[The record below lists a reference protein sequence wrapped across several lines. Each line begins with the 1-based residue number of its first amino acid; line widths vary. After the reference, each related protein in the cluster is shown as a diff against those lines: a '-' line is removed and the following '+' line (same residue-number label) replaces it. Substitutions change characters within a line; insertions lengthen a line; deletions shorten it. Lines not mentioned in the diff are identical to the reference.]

1 MDGKRGRRGLP
12 RPGRTRS
19 DEDARP
25 REAAAP
31 GAVPEARRRGL
42 PAQAHVVAL
51 AAAVLLPLALAAAAL
66 LWRAA
71 EAERDRSRQDAL
83 GLARRLAA
91 DVDRELDG
99 VVLTLQA
106 LATSPALQAGD
117 LVAFAAQARAVPGFR
132 GGEVVL
138 SDRAGRPLVSA
149 GAPEAPLPASTPAEL
164 GEAAAAVF
172 ASGAPLVSDL
182 PAETA
187 SGRFLLLV
195 EVPARRDGAVAFAL
209 GVTLPP
215 ARLSEA
221 LAADLPAPAWTAAV
235 IDRQGRIVVRSR
247 EAARPVAGLA
257 PEDARRD
264 TTEPE
269 GLRAGAAPDG
279 TPVLV
284 AYARPR
290 LAPWRVEDEVPAA
303 LVEAPLRRLWW
314 LLAGMAPV
322 LGLATAAAGWWGGR
336 LSREVRRLAAAAAAI
351 ERGEPVRPVASPMRE
366 INGIGEALAV
376 AAAERATAEAALRE
390 SERRFRDFAEAGS
403 DWFWETDAEH
413 RFVWQ
418 SANVGRTSG
427 VPAEWA
433 YGKTRLEIAAPGT
446 DPAALEAHRRTLEA
460 HRPFRD
466 FEYLRRGP
474 LGDVWLSTSGVPV
487 FDEAGRLAGYRG
499 IGRDITAT
507 KRAEEQ
513 VQRLAHHDAL
523 TGLPNRVLFR
533 DRFGQAL
540 ALAGRGGGRLAVLLL
555 DLDDFKGVNDTLGH
569 PTGDA
574 LLRGIAGRLGGL
586 VRGGDTLARLGG
598 DEFALVQVGARQP
611 ADAAALAARL
621 LAALEAPFALDGR
634 AVHVAAS
641 MGIALY
647 PEDGADPDEL
657 LKNCCHEGPRDR
669 RHAGRLRHR
678 RPGQSERPADRRS
691 PRAPARA
698 RARQSRWVVVFS
710 NDAHD
715 PSDPELRVW
724 GDHALAGTPGA
735 QVISELEP
743 RARPARD
750 RLSQTRVRGL
760 RRHPAQRLLR
770 ALGVDE
776 VVICG
781 QHAHICVRH
790 SSYGVLIRGYRVTI
804 PRDGVCAF
812 DGVDVEA
819 ALDYL
824 VMATAPS

>member
-12 RPGRTRS
+12 RPGRTRGGK
-19 DEDARP
+19 DAQP

-117 LVAFAAQARAVPGFR
+117 LATFAAQARAVPGFR

-149 GAPEAPLPASTPAEL
+149 GAPEAPLPASAPAEL

-187 SGRFLLLV
+187 GGRFLLLV
-195 EVPARRDGAVAFAL
+195 EVPARREGAVAFAL

-215 ARLSEA
+215 ARLAEA
-221 LAADLPAPAWTAAV
+221 LAADLPSPAWTAAV
-235 IDRQGRIVVRSR
+235 VDGQGRIVVRSR
-247 EAARPVAGLA
+247 EAARPAAGLA

-264 TTEPE
+264 ATEPE

-290 LAPWRVEDEVPAA
+290 LAPWRVEDEVPTA

-351 ERGEPVRPVASPMRE
+351 ERGEPVRPVASPVRE

-433 YGKTRLEIAAPGT
+433 YGKTRLEIAAPDT

-513 VQRLAHHDAL
+513 VHRLAHHDPL

-574 LLRGIAGRLGGL
+574 LLRGIA
-586 VRGGDTLARLGG
+586 
-598 DEFALVQVGARQP
+598 
-611 ADAAALAARL
+611 
-621 LAALEAPFALDGR
+621 
-634 AVHVAAS
+634 
-641 MGIALY
+641 
-647 PEDGADPDEL
+647 
-657 LKNCCHEGPRDR
+657 
-669 RHAGRLRHR
+669 
-678 RPGQSERPADRRS
+678 
-691 PRAPARA
+691 APAR
-698 RARQSRWVVVFS
+698 R
-710 NDAHD
+710 
-715 PSDPELRVW
+715 
-724 GDHALAGTPGA
+724 
-735 QVISELEP
+735 P
-743 RARPARD
+743 RAR
-750 RLSQTRVRGL
+750 
-760 RRHPAQRLLR
+760 RRHPGPARRGRVR
-770 ALGVDE
+770 AGP
-776 VVICG
+776 G
-781 QHAHICVRH
+781 RGAPAGRRGRARGAAAGRPGGAVRPSTGGRCTWRRAWASRCTRRTGRTRTSCSRTPTWRCTGPRPRTAAASG
-790 SSYGVLIRGYRVTI
+790 SSSRRWRRRSAPGASWRRS
-804 PRDGVCAF
+804 C
-812 DGVDVEA
+812 
-819 ALDYL
+819 
-824 VMATAPS
+824 ATAWSGASSRSSTSRSSTCGPAGSPGSRRCCAGPTRSAARWRRASSCRWRRRAG

>member
-12 RPGRTRS
+12 RPGRTRGG
-19 DEDARP
+19 EDARP

-51 AAAVLLPLALAAAAL
+51 VAAVLLPLALAAAAL

-117 LVAFAAQARAVPGFR
+117 LVAFAAQARAVPSFR

-149 GAPEAPLPASTPAEL
+149 GAPEAPLPASAPAEL

-187 SGRFLLLV
+187 GGRFLLLV

-215 ARLSEA
+215 ARLAEA
-221 LAADLPAPAWTAAV
+221 LAADLPSPAWTAAV
-235 IDRQGRIVVRSR
+235 VDGRGRIVVRSR
-247 EAARPVAGLA
+247 EAARPAAGLA

-264 TTEPE
+264 ATEPE
-269 GLRAGAAPDG
+269 GLRAGATPDG

-351 ERGEPVRPVASPMRE
+351 ERGEPVRPVASPVRE

-376 AAAERATAEAALRE
+376 AAAERAAAEAALRE

-513 VQRLAHHDAL
+513 VHRLAHHDPL

-621 LAALEAPFALDGR
+621 LAALEAPFDLDGR

-641 MGIALY
+641 MGVALY

-657 LKNCCHEGPRDR
+657 LKNADLALYRAKAEDRGRFRFFEPAMEAAVRARRELEAELRQAWSGASSRSSTSRSSTCGPAGSPGSR
-669 RHAGRLRHR
+669 RCALDPPGARPGAAGRVRA
-678 RPGQSERPADRRS
+678 GGGGERADR
-691 PRAPARA
+691 AA
-698 RARQSRWVVVFS
+698 
-710 NDAHD
+710 
-715 PSDPELRVW
+715 
-724 GDHALAGTPGA
+724 
-735 QVISELEP
+735 
-743 RARPARD
+743 
-750 RLSQTRVRGL
+750 RGL
-760 RRHPAQRLLR
+760 GAARGLPAGG
-770 ALGVDE
+770 GVA
-776 VVICG
+776 G
-781 QHAHICVRH
+781 
-790 SSYGVLIRGYRVTI
+790 RGPGR
-804 PRDGVCAF
+804 
-812 DGVDVEA
+812 
-819 ALDYL
+819 
-824 VMATAPS
+824 